1 MLTSRLSP
9 WRRWGKRRL
18 LEAGEE
24 REMAGDGQRKETV
37 GNPPRD
43 AKARGVRKLPAL
55 HANVALEME
64 ASGRTRVSGVR
75 APQRLSQFCQQ
86 SVGIK

>member
-1 MLTSRLSP
+1 
-9 WRRWGKRRL
+9 
-18 LEAGEE
+18 
-24 REMAGDGQRKETV
+24 MAGDGRRKETV

-64 ASGRTRVSGVR
+64 WAHAGQRRACATASLSVLSTVSGY
-75 APQRLSQFCQQ
+75 
-86 SVGIK
+86 